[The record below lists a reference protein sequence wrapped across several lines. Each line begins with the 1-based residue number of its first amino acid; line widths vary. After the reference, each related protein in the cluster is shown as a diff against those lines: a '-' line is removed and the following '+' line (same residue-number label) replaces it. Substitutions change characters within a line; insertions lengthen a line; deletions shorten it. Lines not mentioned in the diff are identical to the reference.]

1 MHCIILFLTHSCSC
15 TLDHVEPELE
25 VQVEQDQAKDLTNL
39 ALGSRQAP
47 LHLNT
52 ILEFYFNFILIMILE
67 CVLGY
72 RS

>member
-1 MHCIILFLTHSCSC
+1 M
-15 TLDHVEPELE
+15 EPELE